1 MAPACVSL
9 RGALRLRVGWV
20 YVHEAGRKVL
30 VKKVWG
36 RGWAAPG
43 VLGGAA
49 MGGRTMGLGGG
60 TKSRSRSGAA
70 SKWGRAVAPCCS
82 GSKLSPR
89 SLPSWMRL
97 ATRARLAT

>member
-43 VLGGAA
+43 VLGG
-49 MGGRTMGLGGG
+49 GRHGRKDDGLGWWDKVAESLGGG
-60 TKSRSRSGAA
+60 LEVG
-70 SKWGRAVAPCCS
+70 
-82 GSKLSPR
+82 
-89 SLPSWMRL
+89 
-97 ATRARLAT
+97 